1 MDYETRDGLNRCHYN
16 LNAERQGQPVFC
28 LQQWSPNDKGQHRW
42 VKADNFDAIVMTDVK
57 PWYSKAGIQNIL
69 NGQHRAVV
77 MGLGGKVIGL
87 DAECAEDLLL
97 CLGQVDDDWRQ
108 VRCNPKERGCFF
120 YADNGEEFKQAAE
133 VILYRKAGET
143 RGRMY
148 ATPEGLSGLIPA

>member
-1 MDYETRDGLNRCHYN
+1 MDYATRDGASRCHYN
-16 LNAERQGQPVFC
+16 LNAEKAGKPVFC
-28 LQQWSPNDKGQHRW
+28 LQQWLPNDKGQHRW
-42 VKADNFDAIVMTDVK
+42 VKADNFDAIVMTDVQ

-69 NGQHRAVV
+69 SGQHRAVV
-77 MGLGGKVIGL
+77 MGLVGRVVGFKETTEYIIGR
-87 DAECAEDLLL
+87 
-97 CLGQVDDDWRQ
+97 LGIDETEWRQ

-148 ATPEGLSGLIPA
+148 ATPEGLSGLFPA